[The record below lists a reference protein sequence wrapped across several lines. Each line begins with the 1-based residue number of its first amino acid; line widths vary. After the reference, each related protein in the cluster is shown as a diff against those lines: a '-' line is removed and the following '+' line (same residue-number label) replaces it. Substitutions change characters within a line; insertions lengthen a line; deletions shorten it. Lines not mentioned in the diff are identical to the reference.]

1 LQRVRSLGALQFE
14 GLPKAVSQVLA
25 TLLQN
30 NREAITERWLELTL
44 ATYRSDSA
52 GFLLA
57 QKNRFA
63 NPVGQT
69 LVQET
74 AAIVDGLLRDAAP
87 DDICGHLEEVIK
99 IRAVQEFSPSQAVS
113 FVFLLKDA
121 IREEIADPLVAAKAR
136 EGLLEIEDRI
146 DQMALFAF
154 DIYVKWRE
162 QVYNLR
168 LQEIR
173 KGYVQT
179 K

>member
-1 LQRVRSLGALQFE
+1 M
-14 GLPKAVSQVLA
+14 LA
-25 TLLQN
+25 DFFN
-30 NREAITERWLELTL
+30 KNREAIAERWLELTL

-52 GFLLA
+52 GFMQA

-69 LVQET
+69 LVTET
-74 AAIVDGLLRDAAP
+74 AAIVDGLFRDADPA
-87 DDICGHLEEVIK
+87 DLCGHLEEIIK
-99 IRAVQEFSPSQAVS
+99 VRAIQEFSPSQAVF

-121 IREEIADPLVAAKAR
+121 IREAVEDQLVSAEAR
-136 EGLLEIEDRI
+136 DELKEIEDRI

-173 KGYVQT
+173 KGYVQSQ
-179 K
+179 

>member
-1 LQRVRSLGALQFE
+1 M
-14 GLPKAVSQVLA
+14 LA
-25 TLLQN
+25 DFFQK

-52 GFLLA
+52 GFMLA

-69 LVQET
+69 LIEET
-74 AAIVDGLLRDAAP
+74 AAIVNGLFGDADPA
-87 DDICGHLEEVIK
+87 DLCGHLEEIIK
-99 IRAVQEFSPSQAVS
+99 VRAIQEFSPSQAVS

-121 IREEIADPLVAAKAR
+121 IREETAALSVAEEAR
-136 EGLLEIEDRI
+136 EELKEIEDRI

-154 DIYVKWRE
+154 DISVKWRE

-173 KGYVQT
+173 KGYVQS